1 MKKIILITLTIVL
14 AISNL
19 KSQNSIEKTLDEVI
33 VSANRAQNQGNITNV
48 QIIGLEEIENAPVQ
62 TIEDL
67 LEYAMNVDV
76 RQRGGQG
83 VQADISMRG
92 GTFEQVLVMLNGIKL
107 NDPQTGHHTMDLP
120 VSLEQIER
128 IEVITGG
135 ASRVFGNYAYT
146 GAINI
151 ITKSEMANSISI
163 SGGQNAFKSGGINY
177 HTSTGNLKHN
187 ISINQKES
195 DGYIKGMDYK
205 IKNYYYQ
212 AKTNIDG
219 INALFN
225 AGYTNK
231 EFGALNFYTPRFPN
245 QFEKTQTTFASLQLR
260 KEGKITLDNKISWR
274 KHNDEFILFRENP
287 SWYHNFHETNVFSMD
302 MNVIQKTK
310 TGTNVIGM
318 EMRAN
323 NIISNVL
330 GNDLESPI
338 EIDSNNFYQKGA
350 NRTTTNLFAEKNI
363 NLNDLAISAGIMM
376 NIDSEYGNEYFPG
389 IDISYNVSD
398 NIKLFTSYNKS
409 MRTPN
414 YTELYYSSPTDTG
427 NINLKSE
434 YSTNQ
439 ELGLKWNGRSHK
451 TTFTYYK
458 REGENMIDW
467 VLTNGDNVWRTQNL
481 SQLTTKGY
489 EFNSKIDINKMF
501 NTNLPISSLRINYAI
516 NKSNKKSD
524 GFQSR
529 YVLDHLKSNFSLT
542 ASQNIGKKIRIDWR
556 ASHQDREGG
565 YIEYEGGQYE
575 LEFTTEEEWHE
586 SGKEVKYT
594 PFWLISTRLS
604 YKVFNNS
611 TMFLE
616 VNNLFDNEYVDFG
629 NVPQPGRWM
638 RAGVKITI

>member
-1 MKKIILITLTIVL
+1 MKKIILITLTIAL
-14 AISNL
+14 AICNL
-19 KSQNSIEKTLDEVI
+19 KAQNSIEKNLDEVI
-33 VSANRAQNQGNITNV
+33 VSANRAQTEGNITNV
-48 QIIGLEEIENAPVQ
+48 QIISLEEIENAPVQ

-83 VQADISMRG
+83 VQADISIRG

-128 IEVITGG
+128 IEIITGG
-135 ASRVFGNYAYT
+135 ASRIFGNYAYT

-151 ITKSEMANSISI
+151 ITKSEMANSVSI
-163 SGGQNAFKSGGINY
+163 SGGENAFKSGGINY

-187 ISINQKES
+187 ISVNQKES
-195 DGYIKGMDYK
+195 DGYIEGMDYK

-231 EFGALNFYTPRFPN
+231 EFGAFSFYSLKYPN

-318 EMRAN
+318 EIRTD

-330 GNDLESPI
+330 GNDLKSPI
-338 EIDSNNFYQKGA
+338 EIDTNNFYYKGA
-350 NRTTTNLFAEKNI
+350 SRTTTNLFIEKNI
-363 NLNDLAISAGIMM
+363 NLNNLAISAGIMM

-389 IDISYNVSD
+389 IDMAYNFSN

-414 YTELYYSSPTDTG
+414 YTELYYLSPTNQG

-434 YSTNQ
+434 HSTNQ
-439 ELGLKWNGRSHK
+439 ELGLKWNGNSHK

-467 VLTNGDNVWRTQNL
+467 VLINGDSIWRTQNL
-481 SQLTTKGY
+481 SQLTTTGY
-489 EFNSKIDINKMF
+489 ELNSRIDINKMF
-501 NTNLPISSLRINYAI
+501 NTNLPISTLNISYAV
-516 NKSNKKSD
+516 NESD
-524 GFQSR
+524 TTSEGFQSA
-529 YVLDHLKSNFSLT
+529 YVLDHLKSNLSFT
-542 ASQNIGKKIRIDWR
+542 ASQNISEKIRIDWR
-556 ASHQDREGG
+556 ASRQDREGG
-565 YIEYEGGQYE
+565 YID
-575 LEFTTEEEWHE
+575 FE
-586 SGKEVKYT
+586 SGEDVEYL

-604 YKVFNNS
+604 CKVFNNS
-611 TMFLE
+611 TIFLE
-616 VNNLFDNEYVDFG
+616 INNLFDNEYVDFG
-629 NVPQPGRWM
+629 NIPQPGRWM

>member
-1 MKKIILITLTIVL
+1 MREIILITLTIAL
-14 AISNL
+14 AICNL
-19 KSQNSIEKTLDEVI
+19 KAQNSIEKNLDEVI
-33 VSANRAQNQGNITNV
+33 VSANRAQTEGNITNV
-48 QIIGLEEIENAPVQ
+48 QIISLEEIENAPVQ

-83 VQADISMRG
+83 VQADISIRG

-128 IEVITGG
+128 IEIITGG
-135 ASRVFGNYAYT
+135 ASRIFGNYAYT

-151 ITKSEMANSISI
+151 ITKSEMANSFSI
-163 SGGQNAFKSGGINY
+163 SRGENAFKSGGINY

-187 ISINQKES
+187 ISVNQKES
-195 DGYIKGMDYK
+195 DGYTEGVDYK

-231 EFGALNFYTPRFPN
+231 EFGAFSFYTPKYPN
-245 QFEKTQTTFASLQLR
+245 QFETTQTTFASLQLR

-318 EMRAN
+318 EIRTD

-338 EIDSNNFYQKGA
+338 EIDTNNFYYKGA
-350 NRTTTNLFAEKNI
+350 NTTTTNLFIEKNI
-363 NLNDLAISAGIMM
+363 NLKNLAISAGIMM
-376 NIDSEYGNEYFPG
+376 NINSEYGNEYFPG
-389 IDISYNVSD
+389 IDMAYNFSN
-398 NIKLFTSYNKS
+398 NITLFTSYNKS

-414 YTELYYSSPTDTG
+414 YTELYYISPTNQG

-434 YSTNQ
+434 HSTNQ
-439 ELGLKWNGRSHK
+439 ELGLKWNGKSHK

-467 VLTNGDNVWRTQNL
+467 VLINGDSIWRTQNL
-481 SQLTTKGY
+481 SQLTTTGY
-489 EFNSKIDINKMF
+489 ELNSRIDINKMF
-501 NTNLPISSLRINYAI
+501 NTNLPISTLNINYAV
-516 NKSNKKSD
+516 NESD
-524 GFQSR
+524 TTSEGFQSA
-529 YVLDHLKSNFSLT
+529 YVLDHLKSNLSFT
-542 ASQNIGKKIRIDWR
+542 ASQNISEKIRIDWR
-556 ASHQDREGG
+556 ASRQDREGG
-565 YIEYEGGQYE
+565 YID
-575 LEFTTEEEWHE
+575 FE
-586 SGKEVKYT
+586 SGEDVDYL

-604 YKVFNNS
+604 CKVFNNS
-611 TMFLE
+611 TIFLE
-616 VNNLFDNEYVDFG
+616 INNLFDNEYVDFG
-629 NVPQPGRWM
+629 NIPQPGRWM

>member
-1 MKKIILITLTIVL
+1 MKKIILITLTIAL

-19 KSQNSIEKTLDEVI
+19 KAQNSIEKNLDEVI
-33 VSANRAQNQGNITNV
+33 VSANRAQIEGNITSV
-48 QIIGLEEIENAPVQ
+48 QIISLEEIENAPVQ

-128 IEVITGG
+128 IEIITGG
-135 ASRVFGNYAYT
+135 ASRIFGNYAYT

-151 ITKSEMANSISI
+151 ITKTEMANSVSI
-163 SGGQNAFKSGGINY
+163 SGGENAFKSGGINY

-187 ISINQKES
+187 ISVNQKES

-212 AKTNIDG
+212 AKTSIDG
-219 INALFN
+219 INSLFN

-231 EFGALNFYTPRFPN
+231 EFGAFSFYSPKYPN

-260 KEGKITLDNKISWR
+260 KEGKLTLDNKISWR
-274 KHNDEFILFRENP
+274 RHNDEFILFRENP
-287 SWYHNFHETNVFSMD
+287 SLYHNFHETNVFSMD

-318 EMRAN
+318 EIRTD

-338 EIDSNNFYQKGA
+338 EIDTNNFYYKGA
-350 NRTTTNLFAEKNI
+350 SRTTTNLFIEKNI
-363 NLNDLAISAGIMM
+363 NLNNLAISAGIMM
-376 NIDSEYGNEYFPG
+376 NINSKYGNEYFPG
-389 IDISYNVSD
+389 IDMAYNFSN

-414 YTELYYSSPTDTG
+414 YTELYYVSPSNQG

-434 YSTNQ
+434 HSTNQ
-439 ELGLKWNGRSHK
+439 ELGLKWNGNSHK

-467 VLTNGDNVWRTQNL
+467 VLINGDSIWRTQNL
-481 SQLTTKGY
+481 RKLTTTGY
-489 EFNSKIDINKMF
+489 ELNSRIDINKMF
-501 NTNLPISSLRINYAI
+501 NTNLPISTLNISYAV
-516 NKSNKKSD
+516 NESD
-524 GFQSR
+524 TTSEGFQSA
-529 YVLDHLKSNFSLT
+529 YVLDHLKSNLSFT
-542 ASQNIGKKIRIDWR
+542 ASQNISKNIRIDWR
-556 ASHQDREGG
+556 ASRQDREGG
-565 YIEYEGGQYE
+565 YID
-575 LEFTTEEEWHE
+575 FE
-586 SGKEVKYT
+586 SGEDVEYL

-604 YKVFNNS
+604 CKVFNNS
-611 TMFLE
+611 TIFLE

-629 NVPQPGRWM
+629 NIPQPGRWM

>member
-1 MKKIILITLTIVL
+1 
-14 AISNL
+14 
-19 KSQNSIEKTLDEVI
+19 
-33 VSANRAQNQGNITNV
+33 
-48 QIIGLEEIENAPVQ
+48 
-62 TIEDL
+62 
-67 LEYAMNVDV
+67 
-76 RQRGGQG
+76 
-83 VQADISMRG
+83 
-92 GTFEQVLVMLNGIKL
+92 
-107 NDPQTGHHTMDLP
+107 
-120 VSLEQIER
+120 
-128 IEVITGG
+128 
-135 ASRVFGNYAYT
+135 
-146 GAINI
+146 
-151 ITKSEMANSISI
+151 MANSVSI
-163 SGGQNAFKSGGINY
+163 SGGENAFKSGGINY

-187 ISINQKES
+187 ISVNQKES
-195 DGYIKGMDYK
+195 DGYIEGMDYK

-231 EFGALNFYTPRFPN
+231 EFGAFSFYSLKYPN

-318 EMRAN
+318 EIRTD

-338 EIDSNNFYQKGA
+338 EIDTNNFYYKGA
-350 NRTTTNLFAEKNI
+350 SRTTTNLFIEKNI
-363 NLNDLAISAGIMM
+363 NLNNLAISAGIMM

-389 IDISYNVSD
+389 IDMAYNFSN

-414 YTELYYSSPTDTG
+414 YTELHYSSPTNQG

-434 YSTNQ
+434 HSTNQ
-439 ELGLKWNGRSHK
+439 ELGLKWNGNSHK

-467 VLTNGDNVWRTQNL
+467 VLINGDSIWRTQNL
-481 SQLTTKGY
+481 SKLTTTGY
-489 EFNSKIDINKMF
+489 ELNSRIDINKMF
-501 NTNLPISSLRINYAI
+501 NTNLPISTLNISYAV
-516 NKSNKKSD
+516 NESD
-524 GFQSR
+524 TTSEGFQSA
-529 YVLDHLKSNFSLT
+529 YVLDHLKSNLSFT
-542 ASQNIGKKIRIDWR
+542 ASQNISEKIRIDWR
-556 ASHQDREGG
+556 ASRQDREGG
-565 YIEYEGGQYE
+565 YID
-575 LEFTTEEEWHE
+575 FE
-586 SGKEVKYT
+586 SGEDVEYL

-604 YKVFNNS
+604 CKVFNNS
-611 TMFLE
+611 TIFLE
-616 VNNLFDNEYVDFG
+616 INNLFDNEYVDFG
-629 NVPQPGRWM
+629 NIPQPGRWM

>member
-1 MKKIILITLTIVL
+1 MREIILITLTIAL
-14 AISNL
+14 AICNL
-19 KSQNSIEKTLDEVI
+19 KAQNSIEKNLDEVI
-33 VSANRAQNQGNITNV
+33 VSANRAQTEGNITNV
-48 QIIGLEEIENAPVQ
+48 QIISLEEIENAPVQ

-83 VQADISMRG
+83 VQADISIRG

-128 IEVITGG
+128 IEITTGG
-135 ASRVFGNYAYT
+135 ASRIFGNYAYT

-151 ITKSEMANSISI
+151 ITKSEMANSVSI
-163 SGGQNAFKSGGINY
+163 SGGENAFKSGGINY

-187 ISINQKES
+187 ISVNQKES
-195 DGYIKGMDYK
+195 DGYIEGMDYK

-231 EFGALNFYTPRFPN
+231 EFGAFSFYTPKYPN
-245 QFEKTQTTFASLQLR
+245 QFETTQTTFASLQLR

-318 EMRAN
+318 EIRTD

-338 EIDSNNFYQKGA
+338 EIDTNNFYYKGA
-350 NRTTTNLFAEKNI
+350 RTTTTNLFIEKNI
-363 NLNDLAISAGIMM
+363 NLNNLAISAGIMM
-376 NIDSEYGNEYFPG
+376 NINSEYGNEYFPG
-389 IDISYNVSD
+389 IDMAYNFSN

-409 MRTPN
+409 IRTPN
-414 YTELYYSSPTDTG
+414 YTELYYLSPTNQG

-434 YSTNQ
+434 HSTNQ
-439 ELGLKWNGRSHK
+439 ELGLKWNGKSHK

-467 VLTNGDNVWRTQNL
+467 VLINGDSIWRTQNL
-481 SQLTTKGY
+481 SQLTTTGY
-489 EFNSKIDINKMF
+489 ELNSRIDINKMF
-501 NTNLPISSLRINYAI
+501 NTNLPISTLNINYAV
-516 NKSNKKSD
+516 NESD
-524 GFQSR
+524 TTSEGFQSA
-529 YVLDHLKSNFSLT
+529 YVLDHLKSNLSFT
-542 ASQNIGKKIRIDWR
+542 ASQNISKNIRIDWR
-556 ASHQDREGG
+556 ASRQDREGG
-565 YIEYEGGQYE
+565 YID
-575 LEFTTEEEWHE
+575 FE
-586 SGKEVKYT
+586 SGKDVEYL

-604 YKVFNNS
+604 CKVFNNS
-611 TMFLE
+611 TIFLE
-616 VNNLFDNEYVDFG
+616 MNNLFDNEYVDFG
-629 NVPQPGRWM
+629 NIPQPGRWM

>member
-1 MKKIILITLTIVL
+1 MKKVLLITLTIAL
-14 AISNL
+14 AICNL
-19 KSQNSIEKTLDEVI
+19 KAQNSIEKNLDEVI
-33 VSANRAQNQGNITNV
+33 VSANRAQTDGNITNV
-48 QIIGLEEIENAPVQ
+48 QIISLEEIENAPVQ

-67 LEYAMNVDV
+67 LEYAMNVDI

-83 VQADISMRG
+83 VQADISIRG

-107 NDPQTGHHTMDLP
+107 NDPQTGHHSMDLP

-128 IEVITGG
+128 IEIITGG
-135 ASRVFGNYAYT
+135 ASRIFGNYAYT

-151 ITKSEMANSISI
+151 ITKSEMNNSVSI
-163 SGGQNAFKSGGINY
+163 SGGENAFKSGGINY

-187 ISINQKES
+187 ISVNQKES
-195 DGYIKGMDYK
+195 DGYIEGMDYK

-231 EFGALNFYTPRFPN
+231 EFGAFSFYSLKYPN

-318 EMRAN
+318 EIRTD

-338 EIDSNNFYQKGA
+338 EIDTNNFYYKGA
-350 NRTTTNLFAEKNI
+350 SRTTTNLFIEKNI
-363 NLNDLAISAGIMM
+363 NLNNLAISAGIMM
-376 NIDSEYGNEYFPG
+376 NINSEYGNEYFPG
-389 IDISYNVSD
+389 IDMAYNFSN

-414 YTELYYSSPTDTG
+414 YTELYYLSPTNQG

-434 YSTNQ
+434 HSTNQ
-439 ELGLKWNGRSHK
+439 ELGLNGMEIHIK
-451 TTFTYYK
+451 
-458 REGENMIDW
+458 
-467 VLTNGDNVWRTQNL
+467 LL
-481 SQLTTKGY
+481 SLTTKEKG
-489 EFNSKIDINKMF
+489 KI
-501 NTNLPISSLRINYAI
+501 
-516 NKSNKKSD
+516 
-524 GFQSR
+524 
-529 YVLDHLKSNFSLT
+529 
-542 ASQNIGKKIRIDWR
+542 
-556 ASHQDREGG
+556 
-565 YIEYEGGQYE
+565 
-575 LEFTTEEEWHE
+575 
-586 SGKEVKYT
+586 
-594 PFWLISTRLS
+594 
-604 YKVFNNS
+604 
-611 TMFLE
+611 
-616 VNNLFDNEYVDFG
+616 
-629 NVPQPGRWM
+629 
-638 RAGVKITI
+638 

>member
-1 MKKIILITLTIVL
+1 MKKIILITLTIAL
-14 AISNL
+14 AICNL
-19 KSQNSIEKTLDEVI
+19 KAQNSIKKNLDEVI
-33 VSANRAQNQGNITNV
+33 VSANRAQIEGNITSV
-48 QIIGLEEIENAPVQ
+48 QIISLEEIENAPVQ

-128 IEVITGG
+128 IEIITGG
-135 ASRVFGNYAYT
+135 ASRIFGNYAYT

-151 ITKSEMANSISI
+151 ITKSEMANSVSI
-163 SGGQNAFKSGGINY
+163 SGGENAFKSGGINY

-187 ISINQKES
+187 ISVNQKES
-195 DGYIKGMDYK
+195 DGYIEGMDYK

-212 AKTNIDG
+212 AKTSIDG
-219 INALFN
+219 INSLFN

-231 EFGALNFYTPRFPN
+231 EFGAFSFYSPKYPN

-260 KEGKITLDNKISWR
+260 KEGKLTLDNKISWR
-274 KHNDEFILFRENP
+274 RHNDEFILFRENP
-287 SWYHNFHETNVFSMD
+287 SLYHNFHETNVFSMD

-318 EMRAN
+318 EIRTD

-338 EIDSNNFYQKGA
+338 EIDTNNFYYKGA
-350 NRTTTNLFAEKNI
+350 SRTTTNLFIEKNI
-363 NLNDLAISAGIMM
+363 NLNNLAISAGIMM

-389 IDISYNVSD
+389 IDMAYNFSN

-414 YTELYYSSPTDTG
+414 YTELYYLSPTNQG

-434 YSTNQ
+434 HSTNQ
-439 ELGLKWNGRSHK
+439 ELGLKWNGNLHK

-467 VLTNGDNVWRTQNL
+467 VLINGDSIWRTQNL
-481 SQLTTKGY
+481 RKLTTTGY
-489 EFNSKIDINKMF
+489 ELNSRIDINKMF
-501 NTNLPISSLRINYAI
+501 NTNLPISTLNINYAV
-516 NKSNKKSD
+516 NESD
-524 GFQSR
+524 TTSEGFQPA
-529 YVLDHLKSNFSLT
+529 YVLDHLKSNLSFT
-542 ASQNIGKKIRIDWR
+542 ASQNISEKIRIDWR
-556 ASHQDREGG
+556 ASRQDREGG
-565 YIEYEGGQYE
+565 YID
-575 LEFTTEEEWHE
+575 FE
-586 SGKEVKYT
+586 SGEDVEYL

-604 YKVFNNS
+604 CKVFNNS
-611 TMFLE
+611 TIFLE
-616 VNNLFDNEYVDFG
+616 INNLFDNEYVDFG
-629 NVPQPGRWM
+629 NIPQPGRWM

>member
-1 MKKIILITLTIVL
+1 MREIILITLTIAL
-14 AISNL
+14 AICNL
-19 KSQNSIEKTLDEVI
+19 KAQNSIEKNLDEVI
-33 VSANRAQNQGNITNV
+33 VSANRAQTEGNITNV
-48 QIIGLEEIENAPVQ
+48 QIISLEEIENAPVQ

-83 VQADISMRG
+83 VQADISIRG

-128 IEVITGG
+128 IEIITGG
-135 ASRVFGNYAYT
+135 ASRIFGNYAYT

-151 ITKSEMANSISI
+151 ITKSEMNNSVSI
-163 SGGQNAFKSGGINY
+163 SGGENAFKSGGINY

-187 ISINQKES
+187 ISVNQKES
-195 DGYIKGMDYK
+195 DGYTEGMDYK

-231 EFGALNFYTPRFPN
+231 EFGAFSFYTPKYPN
-245 QFEKTQTTFASLQLR
+245 QFETTQTTFASLQLR
-260 KEGKITLDNKISWR
+260 KEGKITLDNKISWK

-302 MNVIQKTK
+302 INVIQKTK

-318 EMRAN
+318 EMRAD

-338 EIDSNNFYQKGA
+338 EIDTNNFYYKGA
-350 NRTTTNLFAEKNI
+350 NTTTTNLFIEKNI
-363 NLNDLAISAGIMM
+363 NLKNLAISAGIMM
-376 NIDSEYGNEYFPG
+376 NINSEYGNEYFPG
-389 IDISYNVSD
+389 IDMAYNFSN
-398 NIKLFTSYNKS
+398 NITLFTSYNKS

-414 YTELYYSSPTDTG
+414 YTELYYISPTNQG

-434 YSTNQ
+434 HSTNQ
-439 ELGLKWNGRSHK
+439 ELGLKWNGKSHK

-467 VLTNGDNVWRTQNL
+467 VLINGDSIWRTQNL
-481 SQLTTKGY
+481 SQLTTTGY
-489 EFNSKIDINKMF
+489 ELNSRIDINKMF
-501 NTNLPISSLRINYAI
+501 NTNLPISTLNINYAV
-516 NKSNKKSD
+516 NESD
-524 GFQSR
+524 TTSEGFQSA
-529 YVLDHLKSNFSLT
+529 YVLDHLKSNLSFT
-542 ASQNIGKKIRIDWR
+542 ASQNISKNIRIDWR
-556 ASHQDREGG
+556 ASRQDREGG
-565 YIEYEGGQYE
+565 YID
-575 LEFTTEEEWHE
+575 FE
-586 SGKEVKYT
+586 SGEDVEYL

-604 YKVFNNS
+604 YKTFNNS
-611 TMFLE
+611 TIFLE
-616 VNNLFDNEYVDFG
+616 INNLFDNEYVDFG
-629 NVPQPGRWM
+629 NIPQPGRWM

>member
-1 MKKIILITLTIVL
+1 MKKIILITLTFTLTIC
-14 AISNL
+14 NL
-19 KSQNSIEKTLDEVI
+19 KAQNLLKKNLNEVI
-33 VSANRAQNQGNITNV
+33 VSANRAQTKGNITNI
-48 QIIGLEEIENAPVQ
+48 QIIGQQEIENAPVQ

-92 GTFEQVLVMLNGIKL
+92 GSFEQVLVMLNGIKL
-107 NDPQTGHHTMDLP
+107 NDPQTGHHNMDLP
-120 VSLEQIER
+120 VNLEQIER
-128 IEVITGG
+128 VEIITGG

-151 ITKSEMANSISI
+151 ITKSDMANSIGI
-163 SGGQNAFKSGGINY
+163 STGENKFKSGSINY
-177 HTSTGNLKHN
+177 HTSTGKLKHN
-187 ISINQKES
+187 ISVNQKES
-195 DGYIKGMDYK
+195 DGYIEGMDYK

-231 EFGALNFYTPRFPN
+231 EFGAFSFYTPKYPD
-245 QFEKTQTTFASLQLR
+245 QFEKTQTTFASLQIR
-260 KEGKITLDNKISWR
+260 REGEITLDNKISWR

-302 MNVIQKTK
+302 MNAIQKTK

-318 EMRAN
+318 EIRTD

-330 GNDLESPI
+330 GEDLENPI
-338 EIDSNNFYQKGA
+338 KIDSNNFYYKGA
-350 NRTTTNLFAEKNI
+350 SRTTTNLFIEKNI
-363 NLNDLAISAGIMM
+363 NFNDLTISAGIMM

-389 IDISYNVSD
+389 IDISYDVNS
-398 NIKLFTSYNKS
+398 NIKVFVSSNKS

-414 YTELYYSSPTDTG
+414 YTELYYESPTDSG
-427 NINLKSE
+427 NINLTAENSINKE
-434 YSTNQ
+434 I
-439 ELGLKWNGRSHK
+439 GLKWNGRSHN
-451 TTFTYYK
+451 TTFTYYE
-458 REGENMIDW
+458 REGRNMIDW
-467 VLTNGDNVWRTQNL
+467 VLINGDSIWRTQNL
-481 SQLTTKGY
+481 NQLTTIGY
-489 EFNSKIDINKMF
+489 EFNSRININKMF
-501 NTNLPISSLRINYAI
+501 NSNFPISFLSINYSM
-516 NKSNKKSD
+516 NESDKNSD

-542 ASQNIGKKIRIDWR
+542 ASQDISKKLRIDWR

-565 YIEYEGGQYE
+565 FTDFYSKEEVEY
-575 LEFTTEEEWHE
+575 L
-586 SGKEVKYT
+586 

-604 YKVFNNS
+604 FKVFSNN

-616 VNNLFDNEYVDFG
+616 INNLLNNEYVDFG
-629 NVPQPGRWM
+629 NIPQPGRWM

>member
-1 MKKIILITLTIVL
+1 MKKIIFIILTIAF

-19 KSQNSIEKTLDEVI
+19 KAQNSIAKNLDEVI
-33 VSANRAQNQGNITNV
+33 VSANRAQTEGNITNV
-48 QIIGLEEIENAPVQ
+48 QIISLEEIENAPVQ

-67 LEYAMNVDV
+67 LEYAINVDV

-92 GTFEQVLVMLNGIKL
+92 GTFEQVLIMLNGIKL

-128 IEVITGG
+128 IEIITGG
-135 ASRVFGNYAYT
+135 ASRIFGNYAYT

-151 ITKSEMANSISI
+151 ITKSEMANSVSI
-163 SGGQNAFKSGGINY
+163 SGGENAFKSGGINY

-187 ISINQKES
+187 ISVNQKES
-195 DGYIKGMDYK
+195 DGYIEGMDYK

-225 AGYTNK
+225 AGYTIK
-231 EFGALNFYTPRFPN
+231 EFGAFSFYTPKYPN
-245 QFEKTQTTFASLQLR
+245 QFEKTKTTFASLQLR

-318 EMRAN
+318 EIRTD

-338 EIDSNNFYQKGA
+338 EIDTNNFYYKGA
-350 NRTTTNLFAEKNI
+350 SRTTTNLFIEKNI

-389 IDISYNVSD
+389 IDIAYNFSN

-414 YTELYYSSPTDTG
+414 YTELYYSSPTNQG

-434 YSTNQ
+434 HSTNQ
-439 ELGLKWNGRSHK
+439 ELGLKWNGNSHK
-451 TTFTYYK
+451 TSFTYYK

-467 VLTNGDNVWRTQNL
+467 VLINGDSIWRTQNI
-481 SQLTTKGY
+481 SQLTTTGY
-489 EFNSKIDINKMF
+489 ELNSRIDINKML
-501 NTNLPISSLRINYAI
+501 NTNLSISTLNINYAV
-516 NKSNKKSD
+516 NESD
-524 GFQSR
+524 TTSEGFQSA
-529 YVLDHLKSNFSLT
+529 YVLDHLKSNLSFT
-542 ASQNIGKKIRIDWR
+542 ASQNISKKIRIDWR
-556 ASHQDREGG
+556 ASRQDREGG
-565 YIEYEGGQYE
+565 YID
-575 LEFTTEEEWHE
+575 FE
-586 SGKEVKYT
+586 SGEDVEYL

-604 YKVFNNS
+604 CKVFNNS
-611 TMFLE
+611 TIFLE
-616 VNNLFDNEYVDFG
+616 INNLFDNEYVDFG
-629 NVPQPGRWM
+629 NIPQPGRWM

>member
-1 MKKIILITLTIVL
+1 MNKAVKTLFTIV
-14 AISNL
+14 ISITFVNA
-19 KSQNSIEKTLDEVI
+19 QNSVNKKLDEVV
-33 VSANRAQNQGNITNV
+33 VSANRASSTENTSNV
-48 QIIGLEEIENAPVQ
+48 QIISLEEIQNAPAQ

-67 LEYAMNVDV
+67 LEYAINVDV

-107 NDPQTGHHTMDLP
+107 NDPQTGHHTMDIP

-135 ASRVFGNYAYT
+135 ASRIFGNYAYT

-151 ITKSEMANSISI
+151 ITKSEMANSVSI
-163 SGGQNAFKSGGINY
+163 SGGENAFKSGGINY

-187 ISINQKES
+187 ISVNQKES
-195 DGYIKGMDYK
+195 DGYIEGMDYK

-231 EFGALNFYTPRFPN
+231 EFGAFSFYTPKYPN
-245 QFEKTQTTFASLQLR
+245 QFETTQTTFASLQLR
-260 KEGKITLDNKISWR
+260 KKGKITLDNKISWR

-318 EMRAN
+318 EIRTD

-338 EIDSNNFYQKGA
+338 EIDTNNFYYKGA
-350 NRTTTNLFAEKNI
+350 RTTTTNLFIEKNI
-363 NLNDLAISAGIMM
+363 NLNNLAISAGIMM
-376 NIDSEYGNEYFPG
+376 NINSEYGNEYFPG
-389 IDISYNVSD
+389 IDMAYNFSN

-414 YTELYYSSPTDTG
+414 YTELYYLSPTNQG

-434 YSTNQ
+434 HSTNQ
-439 ELGLKWNGRSHK
+439 ELGLKWNGNSHQ

-467 VLTNGDNVWRTQNL
+467 VLINGDSIWRTHNL
-481 SQLTTKGY
+481 SQLTTTGY
-489 EFNSKIDINKMF
+489 ELNSRIDINKMF
-501 NTNLPISSLRINYAI
+501 NISLPISTLNINYAI
-516 NKSNKKSD
+516 NESD
-524 GFQSR
+524 TTSEGFQSA
-529 YVLDHLKSNFSLT
+529 YVLDHLKSNLSFT
-542 ASQNIGKKIRIDWR
+542 ASQNISKNIRIDWR
-556 ASHQDREGG
+556 ASRQDREGG
-565 YIEYEGGQYE
+565 YID
-575 LEFTTEEEWHE
+575 FE
-586 SGKEVKYT
+586 SGKDVEYL

-604 YKVFNNS
+604 CKVFNNS
-611 TMFLE
+611 TIFLE
-616 VNNLFDNEYVDFG
+616 INNLFDNEYVDFG
-629 NVPQPGRWM
+629 NIPQPGRWM

>member
-1 MKKIILITLTIVL
+1 MKKIILITLTIAL
-14 AISNL
+14 AICNL
-19 KSQNSIEKTLDEVI
+19 KAQNSIEKNLDEVI
-33 VSANRAQNQGNITNV
+33 VSANRAQTEGNITNV
-48 QIIGLEEIENAPVQ
+48 QIISLEEIENAPVQ

-83 VQADISMRG
+83 VQADISIRG

-128 IEVITGG
+128 IEIITGG
-135 ASRVFGNYAYT
+135 ASRIFGNYAYT

-151 ITKSEMANSISI
+151 ITKSEMNNSVSI
-163 SGGQNAFKSGGINY
+163 SGGENAFKSGGINY

-187 ISINQKES
+187 ISVNQKES
-195 DGYIKGMDYK
+195 DGYIEGMDYK

-231 EFGALNFYTPRFPN
+231 EFGAFSFYSLKYPN

-318 EMRAN
+318 EMRAD

-330 GNDLESPI
+330 GNDLGSPI
-338 EIDSNNFYQKGA
+338 EIDSNNFYYKGA
-350 NRTTTNLFAEKNI
+350 STTTTNLFIEKNI
-363 NLNDLAISAGIMM
+363 NLNNLAISAGIMM
-376 NIDSEYGNEYFPG
+376 NINSEYGNEYFPG
-389 IDISYNVSD
+389 IDMAYNFSN

-414 YTELYYSSPTDTG
+414 YTELYYLSPTNQG

-434 YSTNQ
+434 HSTNQ
-439 ELGLKWNGRSHK
+439 ELGLKWNGNSHK

-467 VLTNGDNVWRTQNL
+467 VLINGDSIWRTQNL
-481 SQLTTKGY
+481 SQLTTTGY
-489 EFNSKIDINKMF
+489 ELNSRIDINKMF
-501 NTNLPISSLRINYAI
+501 NTNLPISTLNINYAV
-516 NKSNKKSD
+516 NESD
-524 GFQSR
+524 TTSEGFQSA
-529 YVLDHLKSNFSLT
+529 YVLDHLKSNLSFT
-542 ASQNIGKKIRIDWR
+542 ASQNISEKIRIDWR
-556 ASHQDREGG
+556 ASRQDREGG
-565 YIEYEGGQYE
+565 YID
-575 LEFTTEEEWHE
+575 FE
-586 SGKEVKYT
+586 SGEDVEYL

-604 YKVFNNS
+604 CKVFNNS
-611 TMFLE
+611 TIFLE
-616 VNNLFDNEYVDFG
+616 INNLFDNEYVDFG
-629 NVPQPGRWM
+629 NIPQPGRWM

>member
-1 MKKIILITLTIVL
+1 MREIILITLTIAL
-14 AISNL
+14 AICNL
-19 KSQNSIEKTLDEVI
+19 KAQNSIEKNLDEVI
-33 VSANRAQNQGNITNV
+33 VSANRAQTEGNITNV
-48 QIIGLEEIENAPVQ
+48 QIISLEEIENAPVQ

-83 VQADISMRG
+83 VQADISIRG

-128 IEVITGG
+128 IEIITGG
-135 ASRVFGNYAYT
+135 ASRIFGNYAYT

-151 ITKSEMANSISI
+151 ITKLEMANSFSI
-163 SGGQNAFKSGGINY
+163 SRGGNAFKSGGINY

-187 ISINQKES
+187 ISVNQKES
-195 DGYIKGMDYK
+195 DGYTEGVDYK

-231 EFGALNFYTPRFPN
+231 EFGAFSFYTPKYPN
-245 QFEKTQTTFASLQLR
+245 QFETTQTTFASLQLR

-318 EMRAN
+318 EIRTD

-338 EIDSNNFYQKGA
+338 EIDTNNFYYKGA
-350 NRTTTNLFAEKNI
+350 NTTTTNLFIEKNI
-363 NLNDLAISAGIMM
+363 NLKNLAISAGIMM
-376 NIDSEYGNEYFPG
+376 NINSEYGNEYFPG
-389 IDISYNVSD
+389 IDMAYNFSN
-398 NIKLFTSYNKS
+398 NITLFTSYNKS

-414 YTELYYSSPTDTG
+414 YTELYYISPTNQG

-434 YSTNQ
+434 HSTNQ
-439 ELGLKWNGRSHK
+439 ELGLKWNGKSHK

-467 VLTNGDNVWRTQNL
+467 VLINGDSIWRTQNL
-481 SQLTTKGY
+481 SQLTTTGY
-489 EFNSKIDINKMF
+489 ELNSRIDINKMF
-501 NTNLPISSLRINYAI
+501 NTNLPISTLNINYAV
-516 NKSNKKSD
+516 NESD
-524 GFQSR
+524 TTSEGFQSA
-529 YVLDHLKSNFSLT
+529 YVLDHLKSNLSFT
-542 ASQNIGKKIRIDWR
+542 ASQNISEKIRIDWR
-556 ASHQDREGG
+556 ASRQDREGG
-565 YIEYEGGQYE
+565 YID
-575 LEFTTEEEWHE
+575 FE
-586 SGKEVKYT
+586 SGEDVDYL

-604 YKVFNNS
+604 CKVFNNS
-611 TMFLE
+611 TIFLE
-616 VNNLFDNEYVDFG
+616 INNLFDNEYVDFG
-629 NVPQPGRWM
+629 NIPQPGRWM

>member
-1 MKKIILITLTIVL
+1 MREIILITLTIAL
-14 AISNL
+14 AICNL
-19 KSQNSIEKTLDEVI
+19 KAQNSIEKNLDEVI
-33 VSANRAQNQGNITNV
+33 VSANRAQTEGNITNV
-48 QIIGLEEIENAPVQ
+48 QIISLEEIENAPVQ

-128 IEVITGG
+128 IEIITGG
-135 ASRVFGNYAYT
+135 ASRIFGNYAYT

-151 ITKSEMANSISI
+151 ITKSEMANSVSI
-163 SGGQNAFKSGGINY
+163 SGGENAFKSGGINY

-187 ISINQKES
+187 ISVNQKES
-195 DGYIKGMDYK
+195 DGYTEGVDYK

-231 EFGALNFYTPRFPN
+231 EFGAFSFYTPKYPN

-318 EMRAN
+318 EMRAD

-338 EIDSNNFYQKGA
+338 EIDTNNFYYKGA
-350 NRTTTNLFAEKNI
+350 NTTTTNLFIEKNI
-363 NLNDLAISAGIMM
+363 NLKNLAISAGIMM
-376 NIDSEYGNEYFPG
+376 NINSEYGNEYFPG
-389 IDISYNVSD
+389 IDMAYNFSN
-398 NIKLFTSYNKS
+398 NITLFTSYNKS

-414 YTELYYSSPTDTG
+414 YTELYYISPTNQG

-434 YSTNQ
+434 HSTNQ
-439 ELGLKWNGRSHK
+439 ELGLKWNGKSHK

-467 VLTNGDNVWRTQNL
+467 VLINGDSIWRTQNL
-481 SQLTTKGY
+481 SQLTTTGY
-489 EFNSKIDINKMF
+489 ELNSRIDINKMF
-501 NTNLPISSLRINYAI
+501 NTNLPISTLNINYAV
-516 NKSNKKSD
+516 NESD
-524 GFQSR
+524 TTSEGFQSA
-529 YVLDHLKSNFSLT
+529 YVLDHLKSNLSFT
-542 ASQNIGKKIRIDWR
+542 ASQNISEKIRIDWR
-556 ASHQDREGG
+556 ASRQDREGG
-565 YIEYEGGQYE
+565 YID
-575 LEFTTEEEWHE
+575 FE
-586 SGKEVKYT
+586 SGEDVDYL

-604 YKVFNNS
+604 CKVFNNS
-611 TMFLE
+611 TIFLE
-616 VNNLFDNEYVDFG
+616 INNLFDNEYVDFG
-629 NVPQPGRWM
+629 NIPQPGRWM